1 MDLATLLDAFEYHI
15 YLGLPVA
22 DRAAALTEL
31 QARLTVWHAH
41 TTMELVELLADSD
54 VANLLGVRLADFD
67 HADNAVTG
75 A

>member
-1 MDLATLLDAFEYHI
+1 MTLDTLLEAFEYHI

-22 DRAAALTEL
+22 DRAAALAEM
-31 QARLTVWHAH
+31 QARLTIWQTH

-67 HADNAVTG
+67 ADNAVTG